1 MKGGLRVAFFM
12 GDTAA
17 MSMIFLQG
25 PLRTAGVL
33 AVLVA
38 GATAATAQERPV
50 YRCPGNLYTDQYSAK
65 EAADL
70 GCKTLDGAPVTVVQ
84 SAVRRPAP
92 SGGGGG
98 SGGEGAAPRP
108 ASGAPP
114 AARASGEMRVDPSQ
128 QRARDSDA
136 RRILDAELA
145 REEERLT
152 ALRKDYNNGEPERR
166 GDERN
171 YARYQERVAEMK
183 SSIARKEADIAALKR
198 ELAKLPAP

>member
-1 MKGGLRVAFFM
+1 M
-12 GDTAA
+12 GHTAA
-17 MSMIFLQG
+17 MNTTS
-25 PLRTAGVL
+25 PLRALRMT
-33 AVLVA
+33 LVA
-38 GATAATAQERPV
+38 AVAAGAASALAQERPV

-65 EAADL
+65 EAAEL

-84 SAVRRPAP
+84 SPVRRPPA

-98 SGGEGAAPRP
+98 GGGEGAAARP
-108 ASGAPP
+108 SGSGAAP
-114 AARASGEMRVDPSQ
+114 AVRASGEMRVDPAQ

-136 RRILDAELA
+136 RRILESELA
-145 REEERLT
+145 KEEERLA
-152 ALRKDYNNGEPERR
+152 ALRKDFNNGEPERR

-183 SSIARKEADIAALKR
+183 ASIARKEADIAALKR

>member
-1 MKGGLRVAFFM
+1 M
-12 GDTAA
+12 GHTAA
-17 MSMIFLQG
+17 MNTTS
-25 PLRTAGVL
+25 PLRALRMT
-33 AVLVA
+33 LVA
-38 GATAATAQERPV
+38 AVAAGAASALAQERPV

-84 SAVRRPAP
+84 SPVRRPPA

-98 SGGEGAAPRP
+98 GGEGAAARP
-108 ASGAPP
+108 SGSGAAP
-114 AARASGEMRVDPSQ
+114 AVRASGEMRVDPAQ

-145 REEERLT
+145 KEEERLA
-152 ALRKDYNNGEPERR
+152 ALRKDFNNGEPERR

-171 YARYQERVAEMK
+171 FARYQERVAEMK
-183 SSIARKEADIAALKR
+183 ASIARKEADIAALKR

>member
-1 MKGGLRVAFFM
+1 M

-17 MSMIFLQG
+17 MSMTSLQRT
-25 PLRTAGVL
+25 LRTVVALAL
-33 AVLVA
+33 AV
-38 GATAATAQERPV
+38 GATAVGAQERPV

-70 GCKTLDGAPVTVVQ
+70 GCKMLDGAPVSVVQ
-84 SAVRRPAP
+84 SSVRRAPA
-92 SGGGGG
+92 GGGGE
-98 SGGEGAAPRP
+98 GGAVRP
-108 ASGAPP
+108 ASGAAP
-114 AARASGEMRVDPSQ
+114 AVRASGEMRIDPAQ

-145 REEERLT
+145 KEEERLA

-183 SSIARKEADIAALKR
+183 SAIARKEADIAALKR
-198 ELAKLPAP
+198 ELTKLPTP

>member
-1 MKGGLRVAFFM
+1 
-12 GDTAA
+12 
-17 MSMIFLQG
+17 MSTISLQL
-25 PLRTAGVL
+25 PLRTAVAMAL
-33 AVLVA
+33 AV
-38 GATAATAQERPV
+38 GAAAASAQERPV

-70 GCKTLDGAPVTVVQ
+70 GCKMLDGAPVTVVQ
-84 SAVRRPAP
+84 STSPVRRPSSAVSN
-92 SGGGGG
+92 SGGGEG
-98 SGGEGAAPRP
+98 SGSRTASGAAP
-108 ASGAPP
+108 AV
-114 AARASGEMRVDPSQ
+114 RASGEMRVDPAQ

-136 RRILDAELA
+136 RRILEAELRKEA
-145 REEERLT
+145 ERLA
-152 ALRKDYNNGEPERR
+152 ALQKDYNQGEPERR